1 MIPLYIFDLDGTLAL
16 IDHRR
21 HYVERQSCPL
31 CSGIGKVR
39 REPLE
44 VVMVNKTVLPVMDT
58 CQACN
63 GTGKTTADW
72 PAFYAACVADEPN
85 WPVIA
90 TMNTLL
96 RAGADVRIWS
106 GRSSEV
112 MNQTLTWLHRFFE
125 VDADEVQLCMRV
137 EGDFTADD
145 VLKAGWLD
153 DLNEYD
159 RKRLV
164 AVFDD
169 RQKVVDMWR
178 AKGVACFQVAPG
190 EF

>member
-1 MIPLYIFDLDGTLAL
+1 
-16 IDHRR
+16 
-21 HYVERQSCPL
+21 
-31 CSGIGKVR
+31 
-39 REPLE
+39 
-44 VVMVNKTVLPVMDT
+44 MVNYKTVLPVMDT